1 VKAKVLIAAALYL
14 GLIGT
19 SVTAKAE
26 DELTVD
32 QIVEK
37 ANFTAY
43 YQGADGRARVTMNIA
58 DAQGRTRQRD
68 LTILRWDAP
77 QPRQDKKPKRDDPAS
92 QDKTPE
98 QATTAASHAE
108 AVPKDEETPKNKE
121 QFAGEQKFY
130 VFFHKP
136 ADVSKMAFL
145 VWKHLD
151 KDDDRW
157 LYLPKLDLVK
167 RIAGSEKRTSFV
179 GSDFFYEDISGRNIT
194 YDKHELA
201 ETTKNYYVLK
211 STPKEPRGVDFSY
224 YKTWIHRRTFLVIKT
239 EYYDRNGKPYRR
251 YEAKAVKQIQGYW
264 TVTNSRMTDLRT
276 NRYTD
281 VAYSSVRYDI
291 DIPETVFSER
301 YLRRPP
307 TKYLKD

>member
-1 VKAKVLIAAALYL
+1 MKTKSLIIVTLCAGIFALCAQAAD
-14 GLIGT
+14 
-19 SVTAKAE
+19 K
-26 DELTVD
+26 LTVG

-43 YQGADGRARVTMNIA
+43 YQGANGRARVKMNIV
-58 DAQGRTRQRD
+58 DSQGRTRQREM
-68 LTILRWDAP
+68 TILRWDAP
-77 QPRQDKKPKRDDPAS
+77 KPK
-92 QDKTPE
+92 QDE
-98 QATTAASHAE
+98 NI
-108 AVPKDEETPKNKE
+108 PKNKE
-121 QFAGEQKFY
+121 YFAGEQKFY

-136 ADVSKMAFL
+136 ADVDKMAFL

-157 LYLPKLDLVK
+157 LYLPNLDLVK

-179 GSDFFYEDISGRNIT
+179 GSDFFYEDISGRNIA

-201 ETTKNYYVLK
+201 ETTKNYYILK
-211 STPKEPRGVDFSY
+211 STPKEPKSVNFNY
-224 YKTWIHRRTFLVIKT
+224 YKTWIHRKTFLVIKT
-239 EYYDRNGKPYRR
+239 EYYDQAGRAYRK

-264 TVTNSRMTDLRT
+264 TVTKSRMTNLRT

-281 VAYSSVRYDI
+281 VIYSTVKYDTG
-291 DIPETVFSER
+291 IPESVFSER

-307 TKYLKD
+307 TKYLEN

>member
-1 VKAKVLIAAALYL
+1 MKTKLLIAAVFCS
-14 GLIGT
+14 GLFITVT
-19 SVTAKAE
+19 SSAAE
-26 DELTVD
+26 DKKLTVD

-43 YQGADGRARVTMNIA
+43 YQGSDGKARVKMDIVDSQN
-58 DAQGRTRQRD
+58 RSRQRA

-77 QPRQDKKPKRDDPAS
+77 DPKHDKN
-92 QDKTPE
+92 
-98 QATTAASHAE
+98 
-108 AVPKDEETPKNKE
+108 VPKNKE
-121 QFAGEQKFY
+121 QFAGQQKFY

-167 RIAGSEKRTSFV
+167 RIAGSEKRTSFI
-179 GSDFFYEDISGRNIT
+179 GSDFFYEDISGRNIA
-194 YDKHELA
+194 YDTHELV

-211 STPKEPRGVDFSY
+211 STPKEPKGVDFSY
-224 YKTWIHRRTFLVIKT
+224 YKTWIHRKTFMVIKT
-239 EYYDRNGKPYRR
+239 EYYDRGGKAYRR
-251 YEAKAVKQIQGYW
+251 YEAKGVKQIQGYW
-264 TVTNSRMTDLRT
+264 TVVKARMTDLRT
-276 NRYTD
+276 NRYTQ
-281 VAYSSVRYDI
+281 VMYSDIKYDTG
-291 DIPETVFSER
+291 IPESIFTER

-307 TKYLKD
+307 AKYLKD